1 MAQQQ
6 VDYRKLSGADK
17 VAILLMS
24 VSEEN
29 ATKILGMME
38 QDEIK
43 EISYTM
49 SNLGIVS
56 PDIVERLFIEFA
68 ETLSGGS
75 TITGGFQATENLLT
89 KILGKDKVSGI
100 MEEIRG
106 PAGRTTWDKL
116 GNVSEEVLANYLKNE
131 YPQTVALVLSKS
143 NRTMR
148 RKFLPCSLKKWHR
161 KLFSGC

>member
-29 ATKILGMME
+29 ATKILSLME

-49 SNLGIVS
+49 SNLA
-56 PDIVERLFIEFA
+56 RY
-68 ETLSGGS
+68 
-75 TITGGFQATENLLT
+75 
-89 KILGKDKVSGI
+89 
-100 MEEIRG
+100 R
-106 PAGRTTWDKL
+106 
-116 GNVSEEVLANYLKNE
+116 
-131 YPQTVALVLSKS
+131 
-143 NRTMR
+143 
-148 RKFLPCSLKKWHR
+148 
-161 KLFSGC
+161 